1 MKIVRLFE
9 KKNKSNVTT
18 KNDSQKS
25 AIGILHRILLED
37 NRVVGKVVIVN
48 WIGTIQ
54 EGINLYAICPHNLG

>member
-9 KKNKSNVTT
+9 KKQVKRDH

-37 NRVVGKVVIVN
+37 NRVVGKAVIVN

>member
-1 MKIVRLFE
+1 M
-9 KKNKSNVTT
+9 TT